1 MATAR
6 ELIAGSGLPLLEA
19 RMLLERA
26 LGVGRAWLIA
36 HDDEA
41 LPDDRAAVFRD
52 WARRRGNGEPM
63 AYLLGE
69 REFMGHDFQVSPAV
83 LIPRPETELLVET
96 ALEHLRGRATPR
108 VLDLGTGSGAI
119 AVSIALAR
127 PDAAVQAT
135 DLSAEALAVAA
146 ANASRLGAAVTFAR
160 GDWYGALNGAAP
172 APTYD
177 VIVSNPPYIAAA
189 DPHLSQGD
197 LRHEPPLAL
206 TDRADGLEALRAIV
220 RGAPAWLRPGG
231 ALWMEHGWD
240 QAARVRDLLHAAGFA
255 HVESRRDL
263 AGIERISG
271 GYL

>member
-1 MATAR
+1 VASAR
-6 ELIAGSGLPLLEA
+6 DLIAGCGLPLLEA

-26 LGVGRAWLIA
+26 LDVGRAWLIA

-41 LPDDRAAVFRD
+41 LPAERAAVFQD
-52 WARRRGNGEPM
+52 WARRRRAGEPM

-69 REFMGHDFQVSPAV
+69 REFMGHVFQVSPAV

-96 ALEHLRGRATPR
+96 ALEHLRGRGRPR

-119 AVSIALAR
+119 AVSLALAR
-127 PDAAVQAT
+127 ADARVDAT
-135 DLSAEALAVAA
+135 DLSADALAVAA
-146 ANASRLGAAVTFAR
+146 ANARRLGATVALRR
-160 GDWYGALNGAAP
+160 GDWYQALNGEAP
-172 APTYD
+172 GPIYD

-197 LRHEPPLAL
+197 LRHEPAMAL
-206 TDRADGLEALRAIV
+206 TDRADGLAALRAIV
-220 RGAPAWLRPGG
+220 QGAASWLKPGG

-240 QAARVRDLLHAAGFA
+240 QAPQVRDLLRATGFERVA
-255 HVESRRDL
+255 SRRDL

>member
-6 ELIAGSGLPLLEA
+6 ELIAGCGLPLLEA

-36 HDDEA
+36 HDDES
-41 LPDDRAAVFRD
+41 LPGDQITVFLD
-52 WARRRGNGEPM
+52 WARRRCDGEPM

-96 ALEHLRGRATPR
+96 ALAHLRGKSSPR

-127 PDAAVQAT
+127 PDAAVDAT
-135 DLSAEALAVAA
+135 DLSPDALAVAA
-146 ANASRLGAAVTFAR
+146 ANATRLGAAVTFR
-160 GDWYGALNGAAP
+160 PGDWYGALNGAAP

-189 DPHLSQGD
+189 DPHLTQGD

-220 RGAPAWLRPGG
+220 RGAPAWLKSGG

-240 QAARVRDLLHAAGFA
+240 QAGQVLDLLDAAGFIR
-255 HVESRRDL
+255 VESRRDL